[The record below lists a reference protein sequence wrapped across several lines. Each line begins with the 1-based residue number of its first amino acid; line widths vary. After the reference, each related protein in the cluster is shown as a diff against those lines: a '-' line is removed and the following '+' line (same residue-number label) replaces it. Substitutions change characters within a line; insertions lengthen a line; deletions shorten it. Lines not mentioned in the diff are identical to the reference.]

1 MNEELEQTEEL
12 TEETSGE
19 TPAEEPA
26 ATAPEAVSPAE
37 EVVEEEK
44 QAHKLSRPPVI
55 DLKSLLAPISE
66 DNPSGEYMRYS
77 GVYDEIGEARRED
90 EALGKEDLGM
100 ELKTADFSRVI
111 ELAVPVLEKES
122 KDLQISAW
130 LAEALVK
137 EEGFA
142 GLRDSLKLLSGM
154 QEKFW
159 ETLYPEIDE
168 GDMEGRANAIA
179 WMDNQAALAIMEA
192 GIIDGEGY
200 SYLDYQD
207 SKKYYLPDNLE
218 MLEYEEQ
225 NKFKALEAEAIKE
238 NKVTAEKWS
247 KAVAATRRAFSEEL
261 NVAIKECQEEL
272 QRLNRV
278 IEENFD
284 VNQSPSLRNLQKILL
299 DIATETGKILKLK
312 REEEPDETDDQTI
325 EGEDSAD
332 GADGSAG
339 GSFSSGRGAIQSR
352 QDALKRLSELAEFF
366 RKTEPHSPVS
376 YLVTRA
382 VKWGNMPL
390 ESWLQDVIK
399 DESILFQIRQ
409 TLGFNT
415 STESADTASAETA
428 GSDGTHTENQG
439 EYQ

>member
-1 MNEELEQTEEL
+1 MNEELEQTEEI
-12 TEETSGE
+12 TEETFGE
-19 TPAEEPA
+19 TPAEESA
-26 ATAPEAVSPAE
+26 ETTPEGISSPP
-37 EVVEEEK
+37 EEEEEP
-44 QAHKLSRPPVI
+44 AHELSKPPVI
-55 DLKSLLAPISE
+55 DLKSLLTPISE
-66 DNPSGEYMRYS
+66 EKPSGEYMRYS

-130 LAEALVK
+130 LAEALVR
-137 EEGFA
+137 EHEFT
-142 GLRDSLKLLSGM
+142 GLRDSLKLISGL

-192 GIIDGEGY
+192 VIIDGEGY

-207 SKKYYLPDNLE
+207 SKKYNFPDNLE

-225 NKFKALEAEAIKE
+225 NKYKALEAEAIKQ

-261 NVAIKECQEEL
+261 NIAIEECQEEL

-278 IEENFD
+278 IEEHFD

-299 DIATETGKILKLK
+299 DIATETGKVLKLK
-312 REEEPDETDDQTI
+312 REEEPDETDDELF
-325 EGEDSAD
+325 EGEESEA
-332 GADGSAG
+332 GSDGSAR
-339 GSFSSGRGAIQSR
+339 GSASSARGTIQNR
-352 QDALKRLSELAEFF
+352 QDALKRLSELADFF

-415 STESADTASAETA
+415 NTESADTASAETA
-428 GSDGTHTENQG
+428 GSDESYTENQG